1 MTIHNYLSTLTTKDV
16 PARAREYIVNGQ
28 KYLVW
33 SDCYFRGT
41 FAFSI
46 STNEARQIY
55 SGGYIHKD
63 KTVQEAISMNF
74 KLQKEETQVT
84 KTRVLTDEQ
93 KAKKAA
99 RAKARREAK
108 KVISS
113 QANELGL
120 NVNGLTTDKA
130 VELINYTRQLKAT
143 QLMARD

>member
-1 MTIHNYLSTLTTKDV
+1 MTIHNYLSTLTMKDI

-41 FAFSI
+41 FAFST

-63 KTVQEAISMNF
+63 KTVQEAIFVNF
-74 KLQKEETQVT
+74 KLQKEET
-84 KTRVLTDEQ
+84 KTHKARILTSEQ

-113 QANELGL
+113 QAKELGV

-130 VELINYTRQLKAT
+130 VELINYTRQLKAA
-143 QLMARD
+143 QLMAQA

>member
-1 MTIHNYLSTLTTKDV
+1 MTIHKYLSTLTTKDV

-41 FAFSI
+41 FAFST
-46 STNEARQIY
+46 STNEARQIS

-63 KTVQEAISMNF
+63 KTVQEAIFVNF
-74 KLQKEETQVT
+74 KLQKEEA
-84 KTRVLTDEQ
+84 KTPKARILTDEQ

-108 KVISS
+108 KAISS
-113 QANELGL
+113 QAKELGV

-130 VELINYTRQLKAT
+130 VELINYTRQLKAA
-143 QLMARD
+143 QLMAQT